1 MDFHWTYAVALRRE
15 EDGSV
20 GAYAAA
26 MPDAVAFGGDEAE
39 ALAEMAQ
46 ALNAA
51 VRGRIHFGMDLEP
64 PPAAVAVAE
73 GLHRIAL
80 APALAA
86 KATIYVLWRDSG
98 LSKVAL
104 AKLLDVD
111 EREARRVLDPDH
123 PTGLDR
129 LAAAADV
136 FGHRLTVGAVP
147 A

>member
-1 MDFHWTYAVALRRE
+1 MNFDWTYAVALRRE

-86 KATIYVLWRDSG
+86 KATIYVLWRNSG

-123 PTGLDR
+123 PTSLDR

>member
-1 MDFHWTYAVALRRE
+1 MNFDWTYAVALRLE

-86 KATIYVLWRDSG
+86 KATIYVLWRNSG

-123 PTGLDR
+123 PTSLDR

>member
-1 MDFHWTYAVALRRE
+1 MDFHWTYAVALKRE

-20 GAYAAA
+20 GAYAEA
-26 MPDAVAFGGDEAE
+26 MPDAIAFGADEAE
-39 ALAEMAQ
+39 ALAEMMQ
-46 ALNAA
+46 ALDAA
-51 VRGRIHFGMDLEP
+51 VRGRIQFGMDLEP
-64 PPAAVAVAE
+64 PPATDVAAE

-86 KATIYVLWRDSG
+86 KATIYVLWRNSG

>member
-1 MDFHWTYAVALRRE
+1 MDFHWTYAVALKRE

-26 MPDAVAFGGDEAE
+26 MPDAIAFGADEAE
-39 ALAEMAQ
+39 ALAEMVQ
-46 ALNAA
+46 ALDAA
-51 VRGRIHFGMDLEP
+51 VRGRIQFGMDLEP
-64 PPAAVAVAE
+64 PPAAVAAAE
-73 GLHRIAL
+73 ELHRITL

-86 KATIYVLWRDSG
+86 KATIYVLWRNSG

>member
-1 MDFHWTYAVALRRE
+1 M
-15 EDGSV
+15 
-20 GAYAAA
+20 
-26 MPDAVAFGGDEAE
+26 
-39 ALAEMAQ
+39 
-46 ALNAA
+46 
-51 VRGRIHFGMDLEP
+51 
-64 PPAAVAVAE
+64 
-73 GLHRIAL
+73 HRIAL

-86 KATIYVLWRDSG
+86 KATIYVLWRNSG